1 MTAAPS
7 GSFLVFHAG
16 DVEYHTLA
24 VNVDGDIVTAPILFR
39 DGLVGFTEP
48 LSFESFQDALSAY
61 NESQTDTHNTLRT
74 PLLKPD
80 ISQLRGRQSQ
90 KRPVELLKSLRI
102 RHSLLTQREDELD
115 ATVTIIDKLN
125 KNIEDEGRELA
136 AFGVLERILVGQV
149 AKTRRLSDSS
159 TTNIDLIDNNIRRIE
174 ERLTTLAADK
184 QRLERSRKSLE
195 IERAQH
201 VTMYSDTFD
210 GIRKLEA
217 EINKFKEDLIEFS
230 LYENCVSTM
239 KLFIERLMSP
249 AADAAP
255 EPPAVYEGLCSKAAN
270 HALRGCPEGTFL
282 VRRKSDPA
290 APYVLS
296 ISYIDEDQEEHVGH
310 FPVLR
315 IEGCIGFDEHTCI
328 FNDIQDLVTCYTRIP
343 FGSHDQTYG
352 HLALCK
358 QVSEKNIDEGRQ
370 HGKSFL
376 TRLSESIR
384 RK

>member
-1 MTAAPS
+1 MSVDSGSDGDWRESHGDHVWYWGETAPELVTRQMTAAPS

-16 DVEYHTLA
+16 DVD
-24 VNVDGDIVTAPILFR
+24 VDGDIVTAPILFR

-136 AFGVLERILVGQV
+136 A
-149 AKTRRLSDSS
+149 
-159 TTNIDLIDNNIRRIE
+159 IDNNIRRIE